1 MPVGTRD
8 ASTRGM
14 KPLKSV
20 GAVIALVFIYL
31 VLFTTASQLLM
42 PAELIAK
49 AAASG
54 GNEGAALGGML
65 VMACIDVA
73 FMLGVVMS
81 SRLGGARLWLL
92 TSALFWGAKTFTSQL
107 EAWYFMPNVTASL
120 MPALLLMTVPVAVVV
135 PLLTVVFFGRW
146 KDQPE
151 SNAWH
156 VPPMGAG
163 QQAWKWLVLSALVY
177 PVLFF
182 VAGYYVAFSSEE
194 VRAFYGGVF
203 EPTFVGHMRALFR
216 SDPVLYPFEVL
227 RGALWVVM
235 AVALLW
241 TTRGKPWVGAV
252 LVVVLFT
259 LVQNGVHLIPNPL
272 MSPTVRTF
280 HFVETVSS
288 NALFAVLISWLMS
301 RAHFTGGSKTDHH
314 GPATPHLP
322 SAA

>member
-1 MPVGTRD
+1 M
-8 ASTRGM
+8 S
-14 KPLKSV
+14 PLKSI
-20 GAVIALVFIYL
+20 GAVLLLVLVYL
-31 VLFTTASQLLM
+31 VLFATASQLVM
-42 PAELIAK
+42 PAELLEK

-54 GNEGAALGGML
+54 AGEPSAMGGML
-65 VMACIDVA
+65 VMASIDVA

-81 SRLGGARLWLL
+81 SRLRGAQLWLL
-92 TSALFWGAKTFTSQL
+92 TTALFWGAKTFTSQL
-107 EAWYFMPNVTASL
+107 EAWYFMPNVDASL
-120 MPALLLMTVPVAVVV
+120 VPALLLMTVPVAVVV

-146 KDQPE
+146 QGQTE

-156 VPPMGAG
+156 VPPMSAG

-182 VAGYYVAFSSEE
+182 VAGYYVAFSNEE

-203 EPTFVGHMRALFR
+203 EPTFVGHLSALFR
-216 SDPVLYPFEVL
+216 SDPLLYPFEVL

-241 TTRGKPWVGAV
+241 TTQGKPWVGAV

-288 NALFAVLISWLMS
+288 NAVFAVLISWLMS
-301 RAHFTGGSKTDHH
+301 RAHFVGGSKTDHH
-314 GPATPHLP
+314 GPATPRLS
-322 SAA
+322 SAS

>member
-1 MPVGTRD
+1 M
-8 ASTRGM
+8 S
-14 KPLKSV
+14 PLKSI
-20 GAVIALVFIYL
+20 GAVLLLVLVYL

-42 PAELIAK
+42 PAELIAQ

-54 GNEGAALGGML
+54 GDEAAAAGGLL
-65 VMACIDVA
+65 VMACIDIA

-81 SRLGGARLWLL
+81 SRLRGVQLWLL

-107 EAWYFMPNVTASL
+107 EAWYFMPNVSASL
-120 MPALLLMTVPVAVVV
+120 VPALLLMTVPVAVLV

-146 KDQPE
+146 QGQTE

-182 VAGYYVAFSSEE
+182 VAGYYVAFSNEE
-194 VRAFYGGVF
+194 VRAFYGGVS
-203 EPTFVGHMRALFR
+203 EPTFLGHMRAVFR
-216 SDPVLYPFEVL
+216 GDPLLYPFEVL

-235 AVALLW
+235 GVALLW
-241 TTRGKPWVGAV
+241 TTRGSRWVGGV
-252 LVVVLFT
+252 LVVLLFT

-288 NALFAVLISWLMS
+288 NAVFAVLISWLMS
-301 RAHFTGGSKTDHH
+301 RAHFSGGSKTDHH
-314 GPATPHLP
+314 GPATPRLS
-322 SAA
+322 SAS